1 MNAAITDPPA
11 TTQVYQVFIR
21 AMPEQIW
28 EAITNPE
35 FTEKYFHGAR
45 NEYTGGRRISHGPG
59 RRALGRRGRA
69 GVRPAAAA
77 GAWLAVALRAG
88 AGGRAGPAA

>member
-1 MNAAITDPPA
+1 MNAAITVPSA

-28 EAITNPE
+28 EAITNPD

-45 NEYTGGRRISHGPG
+45 N
-59 RRALGRRGRA
+59 
-69 GVRPAAAA
+69 
-77 GAWLAVALRAG
+77 
-88 AGGRAGPAA
+88 